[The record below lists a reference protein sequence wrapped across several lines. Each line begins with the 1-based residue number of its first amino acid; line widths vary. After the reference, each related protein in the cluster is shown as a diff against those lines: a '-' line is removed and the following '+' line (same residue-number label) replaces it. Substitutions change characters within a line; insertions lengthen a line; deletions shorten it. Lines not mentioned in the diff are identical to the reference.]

1 MEKKDKNKLKEQKEN
16 KMKDEW
22 EKINDCYK
30 NNINY
35 NYLQENKKNNDKIS
49 NQHILCE
56 YKKIIFINKNIN
68 NENEKC
74 IECHCNNYN
83 KDNSYYEINLN
94 NKKNEY
100 LNDSNLINNKLFL
113 NKDNYNKINENDFK
127 EEKNENEPKK
137 KYIFLKNV
145 LKFEKIL
152 IKKNEQIQ
160 LLKDYISKNFVEL

>member
-1 MEKKDKNKLKEQKEN
+1 MEKRDKIQLKEQKEN
-16 KMKDEW
+16 NMKDEW
-22 EKINDCYK
+22 EKINDCNK

-56 YKKIIFINKNIN
+56 YKKNIFINKNIN

-74 IECHCNNYN
+74 IECHSNNYN

-160 LLKDYISKNFVEL
+160 LLKDYISKNFIEL